1 MVEGLIPAL
10 MGAMEL
16 AGAGIAAKGT
26 MDMMNSGKGKPKV
39 LDDDE
44 FIAMGNGL
52 WDAPMKET
60 ESKKAEAKDD
70 FKIPEELQREI
81 PLEALKK
88 ISPEM
93 IKKLA
98 AGLTYNKIKE
108 RISKKKAEAKDTF
121 KTPEEIQDVIDNG
134 SHLSISNHPDKDGIL
149 TTLGMAGLGSPELRR
164 IGKTGAISADTLKKL
179 SPELMKDLATGLG
192 LAQGSRTTSI
202 PVPEEDL
209 GSDYQLVSGKDIA
222 KQVRGSES
230 YANMMA
236 DFDPDPENNDEEEE
250 KDKKNK
256 KRKLDRKV
264 DDASEKFA
272 DAMNRKIT
280 KNDAEKL
287 ADIAREGQRLDVKPN
302 AMKDLINKGGRFA
315 HDWRQAESLLR
326 KVGGDAAK
334 PLIDKLYKGT
344 YTAEEM
350 QQLEEA
356 VSSLASVAKD
366 VLMH

>member
-10 MGAMEL
+10 VGAMGL
-16 AGAGIAAKGT
+16 AGAGTAAKGT
-26 MDMMNSGKGKPKV
+26 MDMMNSGKDKTKV
-39 LDDDE
+39 LGDE
-44 FIAMGNGL
+44 LMDSPSGTMSKDTVDKINSILGELTLPGFKSLTKVIGNYL
-52 WDAPMKET
+52 DEPA
-60 ESKKAEAKDD
+60 SKKEAK
-70 FKIPEELQREI
+70 
-81 PLEALKK
+81 
-88 ISPEM
+88 S
-93 IKKLA
+93 
-98 AGLTYNKIKE
+98 
-108 RISKKKAEAKDTF
+108 KDTF
-121 KTPEEIQDVIDNG
+121 KTPEEIQRIIDDDLY
-134 SHLSISNHPDKDGIL
+134 LSISNHKDKDGLL

-164 IGKTGAISADTLKKL
+164 IGKTGAIPSEVLKKL
-179 SPELMKDLATGLG
+179 PPELMKDLAAGLG
-192 LAQGSRTTSI
+192 IPMTPQGSKNTSI
-202 PVPEEDL
+202 PVPEDDI
-209 GSDYQLVSGKDIA
+209 GSDYHLVSGKDIA
-222 KQVRGSES
+222 KQVRGNES

-236 DFDPDPENNDEEEE
+236 DFDPDPNNDDEEEE
-250 KDKKNK
+250 KDKKDK

-280 KNDAEKL
+280 KNGAEKL

-326 KVGGDAAK
+326 NAGGPAGVA
-334 PLIDKLYKGT
+334 LIEKLYKGT

-356 VSSLASVAKD
+356 VASLASVAKD

>member
-10 MGAMEL
+10 MGAMEA
-16 AGAGIAAKGT
+16 AGAGTAAKGT
-26 MDMMNSGKGKPKV
+26 LDMMNSGKGKPKV
-39 LDDDE
+39 LGD
-44 FIAMGNGL
+44 GL
-52 WDAPMKET
+52 WDEPIEGT
-60 ESKKAEAKDD
+60 ESKKA

-81 PLEALKK
+81 PSEALKK
-88 ISPEM
+88 MSPE
-93 IKKLA
+93 
-98 AGLTYNKIKE
+98 KIKE
-108 RISKKKAEAKDTF
+108 LTARLAYNKLNELVSKKEAKSKDTF
-121 KTPEEIQDVIDNG
+121 KTPEELQRIIDDG
-134 SHLSISNHPDKDGIL
+134 LYLSIKNHSDKDGLL
-149 TTLGMAGLGSPELRR
+149 TTLGMAGLSSPELRR

-179 SPELMKDLATGLG
+179 SPELMKDLAAGLG
-192 LAQGSRTTSI
+192 ISLTPQ
-202 PVPEEDL
+202 

-236 DFDPDPENNDEEEE
+236 DFDPNDGDDEEEK
-250 KDKKNK
+250 KDKKDK
-256 KRKLDRKV
+256 KRKLNKKV
-264 DDASEKFA
+264 DDASEKYA
-272 DAMNRKIT
+272 DAMNKKIT
-280 KNDAEKL
+280 KNGAEQL

-334 PLIDKLYKGT
+334 PLIDKLYNGT

-356 VSSLASVAKD
+356 VSSLAEVAKD

>member
-10 MGAMEL
+10 MGAMEAAS
-16 AGAGIAAKGT
+16 AGTAAKGT
-26 MDMMNSGKGKPKV
+26 LDMMNSGKGKPKV
-39 LDDDE
+39 LGD
-44 FIAMGNGL
+44 GL
-52 WDAPMKET
+52 WDEPIEGT
-60 ESKKAEAKDD
+60 ESKKA

-81 PLEALKK
+81 PSEALKK
-88 ISPEM
+88 MSPE
-93 IKKLA
+93 
-98 AGLTYNKIKE
+98 KIKE
-108 RISKKKAEAKDTF
+108 LTARLAYNKLNELVSKKKAKSKDTF
-121 KTPEEIQDVIDNG
+121 KTPEEIQRVIDDDLY
-134 SHLSISNHPDKDGIL
+134 LSISNHKDKDGLL
-149 TTLGMAGLGSPELRR
+149 TTLGMAGLSSPELRR

-179 SPELMKDLATGLG
+179 PPELMKDLAAGLG
-192 LAQGSRTTSI
+192 IAMTPQGS
-202 PVPEEDL
+202 
-209 GSDYQLVSGKDIA
+209 GYMLVSGKDIA

-236 DFDPDPENNDEEEE
+236 DFDPDPHNDDEEEE
-250 KDKKNK
+250 KDKKDK
-256 KRKLDRKV
+256 KRKLDKKV
-264 DDASEKFA
+264 DDASKKYA
-272 DAMNRKIT
+272 DAMNKKIT
-280 KNDAEKL
+280 KNGAEQL
-287 ADIAREGQRLDVKPN
+287 ADIAREGQRLDVRPN